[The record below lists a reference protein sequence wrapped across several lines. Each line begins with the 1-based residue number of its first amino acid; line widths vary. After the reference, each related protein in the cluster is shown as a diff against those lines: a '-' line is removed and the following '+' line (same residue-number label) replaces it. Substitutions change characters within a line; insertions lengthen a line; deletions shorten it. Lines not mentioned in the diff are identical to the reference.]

1 VADAIVVILS
11 FTLGIAIPAWI
22 IRFDMR
28 RLSGER
34 LERAWP
40 DVSLWASVVAF
51 GPLCIPV
58 HFWKTRRSALGLLLG
73 CAWCIAAWVALAAVT
88 SGAAWILE

>member
-1 VADAIVVILS
+1 MADAIVVLLS
-11 FTLGIAIPAWI
+11 FALGIAIPAWI

-40 DVSLWASVVAF
+40 DASLWVAVVAF

-58 HFWKTRRSALGLLLG
+58 HFWKTRRSLYGLLLG
-73 CAWCIAAWVALAAVT
+73 LISCFLAWIALGAITSAV
-88 SGAAWILE
+88 AWILE